1 MQWSMSRAG
10 GLSRNSDSTADHRD
24 RGSYTSPTL
33 PCGSYPFVNLR
44 EADTL
49 LRKLSASRKS
59 EKYVRQHTERR
70 NGSNRICQYRLH
82 DTRPH
87 FPGAAHSGK
96 SRTLYN

>member
-24 RGSYTSPTL
+24 R
-33 PCGSYPFVNLR
+33 GSYPFVNLR